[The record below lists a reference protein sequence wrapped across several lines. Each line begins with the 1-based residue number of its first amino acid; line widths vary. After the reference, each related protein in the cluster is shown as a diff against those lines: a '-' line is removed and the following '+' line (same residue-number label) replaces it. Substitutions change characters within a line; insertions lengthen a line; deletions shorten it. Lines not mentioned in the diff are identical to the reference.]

1 MGVNAVLETRAGEVL
16 SRVDDE
22 SGILA
27 KVLPEGA
34 FARYPLL
41 GCVDRYGDTV
51 FNGLQ
56 AVHVLAEITML
67 SNGLPQA
74 EVAVLG
80 AVRDLAVRCE
90 AGPHLYLRFE
100 GD

>member
-16 SRVDDE
+16 SRVDDGN
-22 SGILA
+22 GILA
-27 KVLPEGA
+27 KVLPDGA
-34 FARYPLL
+34 SARYPLL
-41 GCVDRYGDTV
+41 ACVDRYGDTV

-56 AVHVLAEITML
+56 AVHILAEIALL
-67 SNGLPQA
+67 SNGLPEA
-74 EVAVLG
+74 ELAVLR